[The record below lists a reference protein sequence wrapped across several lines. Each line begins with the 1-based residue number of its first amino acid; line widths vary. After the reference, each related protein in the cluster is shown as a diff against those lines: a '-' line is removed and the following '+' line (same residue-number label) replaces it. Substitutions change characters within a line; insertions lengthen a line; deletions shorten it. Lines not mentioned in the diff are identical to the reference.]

1 MSIEVKNLRFRYGAR
16 PVIGDV
22 SFTAEKGELLAV
34 LGPNGVGKST
44 LFRCL
49 LGFLKPVGGEILVDG
64 KELTA
69 YSRRELAK
77 KIAYIPQSHTPAF
90 DHTVLDSVL
99 MGMTA
104 QLRVFEQPGQA
115 QREKAMQM
123 LRALGIEKLS
133 SRGCMKISGGERQ
146 LMLLAR
152 ALVQDA
158 SMLIMDEPTANLD
171 YGNSCRVME
180 RVKKLGQT
188 GYTII
193 FSTHNMSSVEEIC
206 DNIALINRSQVVL
219 SGNVTE
225 VKSRFRT
232 NNFTLR
238 FHTGSGKLQPIPEMF
253 SLLTEKDLAGTSEVR
268 IHKEPGITNSALL
281 SALAGQT
288 EIISFTEEIPSMND
302 IFINTVS
309 GTNTTQA

>member
-49 LGFLKPVGGEILVDG
+49 LGFLKPVSGEILVDG
-64 KELTA
+64 KELGA

-77 KIAYIPQSHTPAF
+77 KIAYIPQSHSPAF

-115 QREKAMQM
+115 QREKAVQM
-123 LRALGIEKLS
+123 LRALGIEKLAD
-133 SRGCMKISGGERQ
+133 RGCMKISGGERQ

-180 RVKKLGQT
+180 HVKKLGQA

-193 FSTHNMSSVEEIC
+193 FSTHDPNQAFSYATKVL
-206 DNIALINRSQVVL
+206 ALKDGGVMAVGAPEAVLTEDVL
-219 SGNVTE
+219 SRLYG
-225 VKSRFRT
+225 
-232 NNFTLR
+232 
-238 FHTGSGKLQPIPEMF
+238 IPVARCEMETVF
-253 SLLTEKDLAGTSEVR
+253 GRKTICMPV
-268 IHKEPGITNSALL
+268 PGGMEGA
-281 SALAGQT
+281 
-288 EIISFTEEIPSMND
+288 
-302 IFINTVS
+302 
-309 GTNTTQA
+309 

>member
-22 SFTAEKGELLAV
+22 SFTAKKGELLAV

-64 KELTA
+64 KELGA

-77 KIAYIPQSHTPAF
+77 KLAYIPQSHSPAF

-99 MGMTA
+99 MSMTA
-104 QLRVFEQPGQA
+104 QLGVFEQPGQA

-123 LRALGIEKLS
+123 LRALGMEKLS
-133 SRGCMKISGGERQ
+133 DRGCMKISGGERQ

-180 RVKKLGQT
+180 RVKRLGQN

-193 FSTHNMSSVEEIC
+193 FSTHDPNQ
-206 DNIALINRSQVVL
+206 A
-219 SGNVTE
+219 
-225 VKSRFRT
+225 
-232 NNFTLR
+232 
-238 FHTGSGKLQPIPEMF
+238 F
-253 SLLTEKDLAGTSEVR
+253 S
-268 IHKEPGITNSALL
+268 
-281 SALAGQT
+281 
-288 EIISFTEEIPSMND
+288 
-302 IFINTVS
+302 
-309 GTNTTQA
+309 

>member
-1 MSIEVKNLRFRYGAR
+1 MSIDVKNLRFRYGAR

-64 KELTA
+64 KELGA

-77 KIAYIPQSHTPAF
+77 KIAYIPQSHSPAF
-90 DHTVLDSVL
+90 DHTVLDNVL

-104 QLRVFEQPGQA
+104 QLGVFEQPGQA
-115 QREKAMQM
+115 QREKALQM
-123 LRALGIEKLS
+123 LRALGIEKLAD
-133 SRGCMKISGGERQ
+133 RGCMKISGGERQ

-193 FSTHNMSSVEEIC
+193 FSTHDPNQAFSYATKVL
-206 DNIALINRSQVVL
+206 ALKDGGVMAVGAPEAVLTEDVL
-219 SGNVTE
+219 SRLYG
-225 VKSRFRT
+225 
-232 NNFTLR
+232 
-238 FHTGSGKLQPIPEMF
+238 IPVARCEMETVF
-253 SLLTEKDLAGTSEVR
+253 GRKTICMPV
-268 IHKEPGITNSALL
+268 PGGMEDA
-281 SALAGQT
+281 
-288 EIISFTEEIPSMND
+288 
-302 IFINTVS
+302 
-309 GTNTTQA
+309 

>member
-22 SFTAEKGELLAV
+22 SFTSEKGELLAV

-64 KELTA
+64 KELGA

-77 KIAYIPQSHTPAF
+77 KIAYIPQSHSPAF

-104 QLRVFEQPGQA
+104 QLGVFEQPGQA

-123 LRALGIEKLS
+123 LRALGMEKLFD
-133 SRGCMKISGGERQ
+133 RGCMKISGGERQ

-180 RVKKLGQT
+180 RVKRLGQN

-193 FSTHNMSSVEEIC
+193 FSTHDPNQAFSYATKVL
-206 DNIALINRSQVVL
+206 ALKDGGVMAVGAPEAVLTEDVL
-219 SGNVTE
+219 SRLYG
-225 VKSRFRT
+225 
-232 NNFTLR
+232 
-238 FHTGSGKLQPIPEMF
+238 IPVARCEIETVFGRKTICMP
-253 SLLTEKDLAGTSEVR
+253 V
-268 IHKEPGITNSALL
+268 PGGMENA
-281 SALAGQT
+281 
-288 EIISFTEEIPSMND
+288 
-302 IFINTVS
+302 
-309 GTNTTQA
+309 

>member
-49 LGFLKPVGGEILVDG
+49 LGSLKPVGGEILVDG
-64 KELTA
+64 KELGA

-77 KIAYIPQSHTPAF
+77 KIAYIPQSHSPAF

-104 QLRVFEQPGQA
+104 QLGVFEQPGQA

-123 LRALGIEKLS
+123 LRALGMEKLS
-133 SRGCMKISGGERQ
+133 SRSCMKISGGERQ

-180 RVKKLGQT
+180 RVKRLGQN

-193 FSTHNMSSVEEIC
+193 FSTHDPNQAFSYATKVL
-206 DNIALINRSQVVL
+206 ALKDGGVMAVGAPEAVLTEDVL
-219 SGNVTE
+219 SRLYG
-225 VKSRFRT
+225 
-232 NNFTLR
+232 
-238 FHTGSGKLQPIPEMF
+238 IPVARCEMETVF
-253 SLLTEKDLAGTSEVR
+253 GRKTICMPV
-268 IHKEPGITNSALL
+268 PGGMEGA
-281 SALAGQT
+281 
-288 EIISFTEEIPSMND
+288 
-302 IFINTVS
+302 
-309 GTNTTQA
+309 

>member
-1 MSIEVKNLRFRYGAR
+1 MSIEVKNLRFCYGAR

-49 LGFLKPVGGEILVDG
+49 LGFLKPVSGEILVDG
-64 KELTA
+64 KELGA

-77 KIAYIPQSHTPAF
+77 KLAYIPQSHTPAF

-104 QLRVFEQPGQA
+104 QLGVFEQPGGL

-123 LRALGIEKLS
+123 LRALGLEKLAD
-133 SRGCMKISGGERQ
+133 RGCMKISGGERQ

-180 RVKKLGQT
+180 RVQQLGRQ

-193 FSTHNMSSVEEIC
+193 FSTHDPNQAFSYATKVL
-206 DNIALINRSQVVL
+206 ALKDGGVMASGAPRDVLTEAVL
-219 SGNVTE
+219 SQLYG
-225 VKSRFRT
+225 
-232 NNFTLR
+232 
-238 FHTGSGKLQPIPEMF
+238 IPVARCEMETVF
-253 SLLTEKDLAGTSEVR
+253 GRKTICMPV
-268 IHKEPGITNSALL
+268 PGGMEGA
-281 SALAGQT
+281 
-288 EIISFTEEIPSMND
+288 
-302 IFINTVS
+302 
-309 GTNTTQA
+309 

>member
-64 KELTA
+64 KELGA

-77 KIAYIPQSHTPAF
+77 KIAYIPQSHAPAF

-115 QREKAMQM
+115 QREKAVQM
-123 LRALGIEKLS
+123 LRALGIEKLAD
-133 SRGCMKISGGERQ
+133 RGCMKISGGERQ

-171 YGNSCRVME
+171 YGNSCRVMK

-193 FSTHNMSSVEEIC
+193 FSTHDPNQAFSYATKVL
-206 DNIALINRSQVVL
+206 ALKDGGVMAVGAPEAVLTEDVL
-219 SGNVTE
+219 SRLYG
-225 VKSRFRT
+225 
-232 NNFTLR
+232 
-238 FHTGSGKLQPIPEMF
+238 IPVARCEMETVF
-253 SLLTEKDLAGTSEVR
+253 GRKTICMPV
-268 IHKEPGITNSALL
+268 PGGMEGA
-281 SALAGQT
+281 
-288 EIISFTEEIPSMND
+288 
-302 IFINTVS
+302 
-309 GTNTTQA
+309 

>member
-77 KIAYIPQSHTPAF
+77 KIAYIPQSHAPAF

-115 QREKAMQM
+115 QREKAVQM
-123 LRALGIEKLS
+123 LRALGIEKLAD
-133 SRGCMKISGGERQ
+133 RGCMKISGGERQ

-193 FSTHNMSSVEEIC
+193 FSTHDPNQAFSYATKVL
-206 DNIALINRSQVVL
+206 ALKDGGVMAVGAPEAVLTQAVL
-219 SGNVTE
+219 SRLYGIPVARCEMETAFGRKTICMPVPGGTE
-225 VKSRFRT
+225 
-232 NNFTLR
+232 
-238 FHTGSGKLQPIPEMF
+238 G
-253 SLLTEKDLAGTSEVR
+253 A
-268 IHKEPGITNSALL
+268 
-281 SALAGQT
+281 
-288 EIISFTEEIPSMND
+288 
-302 IFINTVS
+302 
-309 GTNTTQA
+309 

>member
-1 MSIEVKNLRFRYGAR
+1 MSIEVKNLRFCYGAR

-49 LGFLKPVGGEILVDG
+49 LGFLKPVSGEILVDG
-64 KELTA
+64 KELGA

-77 KIAYIPQSHTPAF
+77 KLAYIPQSHTPAF

-104 QLRVFEQPGQA
+104 QLGVFEQPGQA
-115 QREKAMQM
+115 QREKALQM
-123 LRALGIEKLS
+123 LRALGMEKLAD
-133 SRGCMKISGGERQ
+133 RGCMKISGGERQ

-180 RVKKLGQT
+180 RVKKLGQN

-193 FSTHNMSSVEEIC
+193 FSTHDPNQAFSYATKVL
-206 DNIALINRSQVVL
+206 ALKDGGVMAVGAPEAVLTQAVL
-219 SGNVTE
+219 SRLYG
-225 VKSRFRT
+225 
-232 NNFTLR
+232 
-238 FHTGSGKLQPIPEMF
+238 IPVARCEMETAF
-253 SLLTEKDLAGTSEVR
+253 GRKTICMPV
-268 IHKEPGITNSALL
+268 PGGMEGA
-281 SALAGQT
+281 
-288 EIISFTEEIPSMND
+288 
-302 IFINTVS
+302 
-309 GTNTTQA
+309 

>member
-1 MSIEVKNLRFRYGAR
+1 MSIEVKNLRFCYGAR

-64 KELTA
+64 KELGA

-77 KIAYIPQSHTPAF
+77 KIAYIPQSHSPAF

-104 QLRVFEQPGQA
+104 QLGVFEQPGQA

-123 LRALGIEKLS
+123 LRALGMEKLFD
-133 SRGCMKISGGERQ
+133 RGCMKISGGERQ

-180 RVKKLGQT
+180 RVKKLGQN

-193 FSTHNMSSVEEIC
+193 FSTHDPNQAFSYATKVL
-206 DNIALINRSQVVL
+206 ALKDGGVMAVGAPEAVLTQAVL
-219 SGNVTE
+219 SRLYG
-225 VKSRFRT
+225 
-232 NNFTLR
+232 
-238 FHTGSGKLQPIPEMF
+238 IPVARCEMETAF
-253 SLLTEKDLAGTSEVR
+253 GRKTICMPV
-268 IHKEPGITNSALL
+268 PGGMEGA
-281 SALAGQT
+281 
-288 EIISFTEEIPSMND
+288 
-302 IFINTVS
+302 
-309 GTNTTQA
+309 

>member
-49 LGFLKPVGGEILVDG
+49 LGFLKPVSGEILVDG
-64 KELTA
+64 KELGA

-77 KIAYIPQSHTPAF
+77 KIAYIPQSHSPAF
-90 DHTVLDSVL
+90 DHTVLDNVL

-104 QLRVFEQPGQA
+104 QLGVFEQPGQA
-115 QREKAMQM
+115 QREKALQM
-123 LRALGIEKLS
+123 LRALGIEKLAD
-133 SRGCMKISGGERQ
+133 RGCMKISGGERQ

-193 FSTHNMSSVEEIC
+193 FSTHDPNQAFSYATKVL
-206 DNIALINRSQVVL
+206 ALKDGGVMAVGAPEAVLTEDVL
-219 SGNVTE
+219 SRLYG
-225 VKSRFRT
+225 
-232 NNFTLR
+232 
-238 FHTGSGKLQPIPEMF
+238 IPVARCEMETVF
-253 SLLTEKDLAGTSEVR
+253 GRKTICMPV
-268 IHKEPGITNSALL
+268 PGGMEGA
-281 SALAGQT
+281 
-288 EIISFTEEIPSMND
+288 
-302 IFINTVS
+302 
-309 GTNTTQA
+309 

>member
-64 KELTA
+64 KELGA

-77 KIAYIPQSHTPAF
+77 KIAYIPQSHSPAF

-104 QLRVFEQPGQA
+104 QLGVFEQPGQA
-115 QREKAMQM
+115 QREKALQM
-123 LRALGIEKLS
+123 LRALGIEKLAD
-133 SRGCMKISGGERQ
+133 RGCMKISGGERQ

-193 FSTHNMSSVEEIC
+193 FSTHDPNQAFSYATKVL
-206 DNIALINRSQVVL
+206 ALKDGGVMAVGAPEAVLTEDVL
-219 SGNVTE
+219 SRLYG
-225 VKSRFRT
+225 
-232 NNFTLR
+232 
-238 FHTGSGKLQPIPEMF
+238 IPVARCEMETVF
-253 SLLTEKDLAGTSEVR
+253 GRKTICMPV
-268 IHKEPGITNSALL
+268 PGGMEGA
-281 SALAGQT
+281 
-288 EIISFTEEIPSMND
+288 
-302 IFINTVS
+302 
-309 GTNTTQA
+309 

>member
-49 LGFLKPVGGEILVDG
+49 LGFLKPVSGEILVDG
-64 KELTA
+64 KELGA

-77 KIAYIPQSHTPAF
+77 KLAYIPQSHTPAF

-104 QLRVFEQPGQA
+104 QLCVFEQPGQA

-123 LRALGIEKLS
+123 LRAFGIEKLS

-193 FSTHNMSSVEEIC
+193 FSTHNPNQAFSYATKVL
-206 DNIALINRSQVVL
+206 ALKDGGVMAVGAPEAVLTEDVL
-219 SGNVTE
+219 SRLYG
-225 VKSRFRT
+225 
-232 NNFTLR
+232 
-238 FHTGSGKLQPIPEMF
+238 IPVARCEMETVF
-253 SLLTEKDLAGTSEVR
+253 GRKTICMPV
-268 IHKEPGITNSALL
+268 PGGMEGA
-281 SALAGQT
+281 
-288 EIISFTEEIPSMND
+288 
-302 IFINTVS
+302 
-309 GTNTTQA
+309 

>member
-64 KELTA
+64 KELGA

-77 KIAYIPQSHTPAF
+77 KIAYIPQSHSPAF

-104 QLRVFEQPGQA
+104 QLGVFEQPGQA

-123 LRALGIEKLS
+123 LRALGMEKLS
-133 SRGCMKISGGERQ
+133 SRSCMKISGGERQ

-180 RVKKLGQT
+180 RVKRLGQN

-193 FSTHNMSSVEEIC
+193 FSTHDPNQAFSYATKVL
-206 DNIALINRSQVVL
+206 ALKDGGVMAVGAPEAVLTEDVL
-219 SGNVTE
+219 SRLYG
-225 VKSRFRT
+225 
-232 NNFTLR
+232 
-238 FHTGSGKLQPIPEMF
+238 IPVARCEMETVF
-253 SLLTEKDLAGTSEVR
+253 GRKTICMPV
-268 IHKEPGITNSALL
+268 PGGMEGA
-281 SALAGQT
+281 
-288 EIISFTEEIPSMND
+288 
-302 IFINTVS
+302 
-309 GTNTTQA
+309 

>member
-64 KELTA
+64 KELGA

-77 KIAYIPQSHTPAF
+77 KIAYIPQSHAPAF

-115 QREKAMQM
+115 QREKAVQM
-123 LRALGIEKLS
+123 LRALGIEKLAD
-133 SRGCMKISGGERQ
+133 RGCMKISGGERQ

-193 FSTHNMSSVEEIC
+193 FSTHDPNQAFSYATKVL
-206 DNIALINRSQVVL
+206 ALKDGGVMAVGAPEAVLTQAVL
-219 SGNVTE
+219 SRLYGIPVARCEMETAFGRKTICMPVPGGTE
-225 VKSRFRT
+225 
-232 NNFTLR
+232 
-238 FHTGSGKLQPIPEMF
+238 G
-253 SLLTEKDLAGTSEVR
+253 A
-268 IHKEPGITNSALL
+268 
-281 SALAGQT
+281 
-288 EIISFTEEIPSMND
+288 
-302 IFINTVS
+302 
-309 GTNTTQA
+309 

>member
-64 KELTA
+64 KELGA
-69 YSRRELAK
+69 YSQRELAK
-77 KIAYIPQSHTPAF
+77 KIAYIPQSHSPAF

-104 QLRVFEQPGQA
+104 QLGVFEQPGQA

-123 LRALGIEKLS
+123 LRALGMEKLFD
-133 SRGCMKISGGERQ
+133 RGCMKISGGERQ

-180 RVKKLGQT
+180 RVKRLGQK

-193 FSTHNMSSVEEIC
+193 FSTHDPNQAFSYATKVL
-206 DNIALINRSQVVL
+206 ALKDGGVMAVGAPEAVLTEDVL
-219 SGNVTE
+219 SRLYGIPVARCEMETVFGRKTICMPVPGGTE
-225 VKSRFRT
+225 
-232 NNFTLR
+232 
-238 FHTGSGKLQPIPEMF
+238 G
-253 SLLTEKDLAGTSEVR
+253 A
-268 IHKEPGITNSALL
+268 
-281 SALAGQT
+281 
-288 EIISFTEEIPSMND
+288 
-302 IFINTVS
+302 
-309 GTNTTQA
+309 

>member
-64 KELTA
+64 KELGA

-77 KIAYIPQSHTPAF
+77 KIAYIPQSHSPAF

-115 QREKAMQM
+115 QREKAVQM
-123 LRALGIEKLS
+123 LRALGIEKLAD
-133 SRGCMKISGGERQ
+133 RGCMKISGGERQ

-193 FSTHNMSSVEEIC
+193 FSTHDPNQAFSYATKVL
-206 DNIALINRSQVVL
+206 ALKDGGVMAVGAPEAVLTQAVL
-219 SGNVTE
+219 SRLYG
-225 VKSRFRT
+225 
-232 NNFTLR
+232 
-238 FHTGSGKLQPIPEMF
+238 IPVARCEMETAF
-253 SLLTEKDLAGTSEVR
+253 GRKTICMPV
-268 IHKEPGITNSALL
+268 PGGMEGA
-281 SALAGQT
+281 
-288 EIISFTEEIPSMND
+288 
-302 IFINTVS
+302 
-309 GTNTTQA
+309 

>member
-64 KELTA
+64 KELGA

-77 KIAYIPQSHTPAF
+77 KIAYIPQSHSPAF

-104 QLRVFEQPGQA
+104 QLGVFEQPGGL

-123 LRALGIEKLS
+123 LRALGLEKLAD
-133 SRGCMKISGGERQ
+133 RGCMKISGGERQ

-180 RVKKLGQT
+180 RVKRLGQN

-193 FSTHNMSSVEEIC
+193 FSTHDPNQAFSYATKVL
-206 DNIALINRSQVVL
+206 ALKDGGVMAVGAPEAVLTEDVL
-219 SGNVTE
+219 SRLYG
-225 VKSRFRT
+225 
-232 NNFTLR
+232 
-238 FHTGSGKLQPIPEMF
+238 IPVARCEIETVFGRKTICMP
-253 SLLTEKDLAGTSEVR
+253 V
-268 IHKEPGITNSALL
+268 PGGMEGA
-281 SALAGQT
+281 
-288 EIISFTEEIPSMND
+288 
-302 IFINTVS
+302 
-309 GTNTTQA
+309 

>member
-1 MSIEVKNLRFRYGAR
+1 MSIEVKNLRFCYGPR

-22 SFTAEKGELLAV
+22 SFAVGKGELLAV

-49 LGFLKPVGGEILVDG
+49 LGFLTPVSGEILADG
-64 KELTA
+64 KPLVQ
-69 YSRRELAK
+69 YSRRELAR

-90 DHTVLDSVL
+90 DHTVLESVL

-104 QLRVFEQPGQA
+104 QMGVFEQPGQA

-123 LRALGIEKLS
+123 LRTLGIEKLRD
-133 SRGCMKISGGERQ
+133 RGCMKISGGERQ

-180 RVKKLGQT
+180 RVRLLGEQ
-188 GYTII
+188 GYTVI
-193 FSTHNMSSVEEIC
+193 FSTHDPNQAFSYATKVL
-206 DNIALINRSQVVL
+206 ALKDGGVMAVGAPQEVL
-219 SGNVTE
+219 SEE
-225 VKSRFRT
+225 VLSRLYGIAVARCQVQTAFGVRT
-232 NNFTLR
+232 ICMPF
-238 FHTGSGKLQPIPEMF
+238 
-253 SLLTEKDLAGTSEVR
+253 
-268 IHKEPGITNSALL
+268 PG
-281 SALAGQT
+281 Q
-288 EIISFTEEIPSMND
+288 EE
-302 IFINTVS
+302 
-309 GTNTTQA
+309 A

>member
-49 LGFLKPVGGEILVDG
+49 LGFLKPVSGEILVDG
-64 KELTA
+64 KELGA

-77 KIAYIPQSHTPAF
+77 KIAYIPQSHAPAF

-115 QREKAMQM
+115 QREKAMQT
-123 LRALGIEKLS
+123 LRALGMEKLS

-193 FSTHNMSSVEEIC
+193 FSTHNPNQAFSYATKVL
-206 DNIALINRSQVVL
+206 ALKDGGVMAVGAPEAVLTEDVL
-219 SGNVTE
+219 SRLYG
-225 VKSRFRT
+225 
-232 NNFTLR
+232 
-238 FHTGSGKLQPIPEMF
+238 IPVARCEM
-253 SLLTEKDLAGTSEVR
+253 E
-268 IHKEPGITNSALL
+268 
-281 SALAGQT
+281 
-288 EIISFTEEIPSMND
+288 
-302 IFINTVS
+302 TVF
-309 GTNTTQA
+309 GRKTICMPVLGGMEGA

>member
-1 MSIEVKNLRFRYGAR
+1 M
-16 PVIGDV
+16 
-22 SFTAEKGELLAV
+22 

-77 KIAYIPQSHTPAF
+77 KIAYIPQSHAPAF

-104 QLRVFEQPGQA
+104 QLRVFEQP
-115 QREKAMQM
+115 EKAMQM
-123 LRALGIEKLS
+123 LRALGMEKLS
-133 SRGCMKISGGERQ
+133 DRGCMKISGGERQ

-171 YGNSCRVME
+171 YGNSCRAFG
-180 RVKKLGQT
+180 RV
-188 GYTII
+188 
-193 FSTHNMSSVEEIC
+193 
-206 DNIALINRSQVVL
+206 RP
-219 SGNVTE
+219 
-225 VKSRFRT
+225 SR
-232 NNFTLR
+232 
-238 FHTGSGKLQPIPEMF
+238 
-253 SLLTEKDLAGTSEVR
+253 DLFPDSR
-268 IHKEPGITNSALL
+268 RN
-281 SALAGQT
+281 
-288 EIISFTEEIPSMND
+288 
-302 IFINTVS
+302 
-309 GTNTTQA
+309 

>member
-1 MSIEVKNLRFRYGAR
+1 MSIDVKNLRFRYGAR

-64 KELTA
+64 KELGA

-104 QLRVFEQPGQA
+104 QLGVFEQPGQA

-123 LRALGIEKLS
+123 LRALGWKS
-133 SRGCMKISGGERQ
+133 S
-146 LMLLAR
+146 
-152 ALVQDA
+152 
-158 SMLIMDEPTANLD
+158 
-171 YGNSCRVME
+171 
-180 RVKKLGQT
+180 
-188 GYTII
+188 
-193 FSTHNMSSVEEIC
+193 
-206 DNIALINRSQVVL
+206 
-219 SGNVTE
+219 
-225 VKSRFRT
+225 
-232 NNFTLR
+232 
-238 FHTGSGKLQPIPEMF
+238 
-253 SLLTEKDLAGTSEVR
+253 
-268 IHKEPGITNSALL
+268 
-281 SALAGQT
+281 
-288 EIISFTEEIPSMND
+288 
-302 IFINTVS
+302 
-309 GTNTTQA
+309 QAAAA

>member
-1 MSIEVKNLRFRYGAR
+1 MSIEVKNLRFCYGAR

-64 KELTA
+64 TELTA

-77 KIAYIPQSHTPAF
+77 KLAYIPQSHTPAF

-123 LRALGIEKLS
+123 LRALGMEKLS

-158 SMLIMDEPTANLD
+158 SMLIMDEPTASLD
-171 YGNSCRVME
+171 YGNSFRVMQRIE
-180 RVKKLGQT
+180 SLSAG
-188 GYTII
+188 GYSVI
-193 FSTHNMSSVEEIC
+193 FSTHEPNQAFRYATKVL
-206 DNIALINRSQVVL
+206 ALKNGRVLAFGPPADVLTPELLEALYGVRVAVTQV
-219 SGNVTE
+219 
-225 VKSRFRT
+225 
-232 NNFTLR
+232 
-238 FHTGSGKLQPIPEMF
+238 
-253 SLLTEKDLAGTSEVR
+253 LAGGR
-268 IHKEPGITNSALL
+268 
-281 SALAGQT
+281 
-288 EIISFTEEIPSMND
+288 SFSVCTPYGGEEL
-302 IFINTVS
+302 
-309 GTNTTQA
+309 

>member
-1 MSIEVKNLRFRYGAR
+1 MSIEVKNLRFCYGAR

-49 LGFLKPVGGEILVDG
+49 LGFLKPVSGEILVDG
-64 KELTA
+64 KELGA

-77 KIAYIPQSHTPAF
+77 KLAYIPQSHTPAF

-104 QLRVFEQPGQA
+104 QLGVFEQPGQA
-115 QREKAMQM
+115 QREKALQM
-123 LRALGIEKLS
+123 LRALGMEKLAD
-133 SRGCMKISGGERQ
+133 RGCMKISGGERQ

-180 RVKKLGQT
+180 RVKKLGQN

-193 FSTHNMSSVEEIC
+193 FSTHDPYQAFSYATKVLALKDGGVMAVGATETVLTEE
-206 DNIALINRSQVVL
+206 VL
-219 SGNVTE
+219 SKLYGIPVARCEMETAFGRKTICMP
-225 VKSRFRT
+225 VP
-232 NNFTLR
+232 
-238 FHTGSGKLQPIPEMF
+238 GK
-253 SLLTEKDLAGTSEVR
+253 
-268 IHKEPGITNSALL
+268 
-281 SALAGQT
+281 
-288 EIISFTEEIPSMND
+288 EE
-302 IFINTVS
+302 
-309 GTNTTQA
+309 GA